1 MYCLSYCVCEVA
13 GRLSRACPEST
24 FQHATACVHQNLASH
39 ANHAGKCH
47 SLFPSF
53 LSHRAFRKSSPSA
66 HLLHSFGPSF
76 FSPFLHPLSDF
87 LHRSP
92 PVRILTSIGSASNQP
107 LAAASRLQN
116 IENSARH
123 SGAAYTSTCLI
134 FLHLLPLPLP
144 MVLNPQLEALTF
156 STFHWSY
163 AR

>member
-24 FQHATACVHQNLASH
+24 FQHATACVHHNLASH

-53 LSHRAFRKSSPSA
+53 LSHRAFRKSFPSA

-92 PVRILTSIGSASNQP
+92 PVRILTSIKSALHQP
-107 LAAASRLQN
+107 STAASRLRN

-123 SGAAYTSTCLI
+123 SVAASTSTCLI
-134 FLHLLPLPLP
+134 FWHLLPLSLP
-144 MVLNPQLEALTF
+144 MVLNPQLVAF
-156 STFHWSY
+156 VSSTCP
-163 AR
+163 